1 MHLSNLI
8 HQKSY
13 EKVNFI
19 LRRHPLTFLPQIGL
33 FLLLLSLPIFV
44 YFIITASFPTLF
56 ASDKLFA
63 AAVLTASVYYLSVYL
78 FFFMHFIDYYLDIWI
93 VTNDRIVD
101 VEQFGLFSRTI
112 SELDLFRVQDVTTD
126 VHGLFPTFFNY
137 GDVSVKT
144 ASQNLDII
152 FRAVGNPNHIRQELL
167 QLADIDRQYHY
178 PAVATDKGANEG

>member
-1 MHLSNLI
+1 MHVSNLI

-13 EKVNFI
+13 EKVNHI

-33 FLLLLSLPIFV
+33 LLLLLSLPIFI
-44 YFIITASFPTLF
+44 YFITISSFPTLLNNDRLY
-56 ASDKLFA
+56 AS
-63 AAVLTASVYYLSVYL
+63 AVLAASIYYLSVYL
-78 FFFMHFIDYYLDIWI
+78 FFFTHFIDYYLDIWI

-112 SELDLFRVQDVTTD
+112 SELDLFRIQDVTTD
-126 VHGLFPTFFNY
+126 VHGFFPTFFNY

-152 FRAVGNPNHIRQELL
+152 FRNVSNPNHIRQQLL
-167 QLADIDRQYHY
+167 HLADIDRQYHY
-178 PAVATDKGANEG
+178 PEVKSDKGMNEL

>member
-1 MHLSNLI
+1 MHLANLI

-13 EKVNFI
+13 EKINHI

-33 FLLLLSLPIFV
+33 FLLLLALPILI
-44 YFIITASFPTLF
+44 YLITTSNFSTLLTN
-56 ASDKLFA
+56 DKLYA
-63 AAVLTASVYYLSVYL
+63 AAVLAASIYYLSVYL

-126 VHGLFPTFFNY
+126 IHGFFPTIFNY

-144 ASQNLDII
+144 ASPNLDII
-152 FRAVGNPNHIRQELL
+152 FRAVPQPNHVRQQLL
-167 QLADIDRQYHY
+167 QLANMDRKYH
-178 PAVATDKGANEG
+178 